1 LKLTALVICGRI
13 EFVNVPTSAPQLKR
27 GPFGG
32 TVKTKKRQVFLLG
45 AVCTVTASVS
55 SVPTTSSSGIV
66 RQDPPGWVMRSSV
79 GTLATYSVGIDS
91 VIAHGGTRS
100 AYIQFQGIEPQGW
113 ATLMQTFRADA
124 YRGKRVR
131 LSAFVK
137 TQDVEAG
144 ALLWMRIE
152 GPGDSVLAFDNMGDR
167 PIRGAPD
174 WRLHDVVLE
183 VPTRASAIAIGL
195 LLEGGGRVWIDD
207 VTMSAVA
214 PDVALT
220 APLSNPRPRGRA
232 APVTA
237 TGERPRNLDFEH

>member
-1 LKLTALVICGRI
+1 
-13 EFVNVPTSAPQLKR
+13 
-27 GPFGG
+27 
-32 TVKTKKRQVFLLG
+32 
-45 AVCTVTASVS
+45 
-55 SVPTTSSSGIV
+55 
-66 RQDPPGWVMRSSV
+66 MRSSV
-79 GTLATYSVGIDS
+79 GTPTDYSVGIDS
-91 VIAHGGTRS
+91 VNAHGGTRS

-144 ALLWMRIE
+144 ALLWMRVE

>member
-1 LKLTALVICGRI
+1 MKT
-13 EFVNVPTSAPQLKR
+13 TKR
-27 GPFGG
+27 G
-32 TVKTKKRQVFLLG
+32 VLLLG
-45 AVCTVTASVS
+45 AVCAVTGAPR
-55 SVPTTSSSGIV
+55 SVPTTSSSGLAY
-66 RQDPPGWVMRSSV
+66 QDPPGWVMRSSV

-144 ALLWMRIE
+144 ALLWMRVE

-174 WRLHDVVLE
+174 WWLHDIVLE

-207 VTMSAVA
+207 VTVGVVA

-220 APLSNPRPRGRA
+220 APLANPRARGRA
-232 APVTA
+232 APVA
-237 TGERPRNLDFEH
+237 PTGERARNLDFEH